1 MSTRTTDRKS
11 DRTSERKSDR
21 KRTDVLL
28 LIDAVIDED
37 LEFLQEAVW

>member
-1 MSTRTTDRKS
+1 MSTRTTD
-11 DRTSERKSDR
+11 
-21 KRTDVLL
+21 RTDVLL

>member
-11 DRTSERKSDR
+11 DRTSDR

>member
-1 MSTRTTDRKS
+1 MSTHTTDRKS
-11 DRTSERKSDR
+11 ERKTNR